1 MDNLGWMNWVI
12 RIMFFL
18 LVAGSVA
25 TFFRWLR
32 GGKGN
37 MKELLDVLSG
47 SIRKQIV
54 GIALTAL
61 GCSLVT
67 LLLPLARLAPEET
80 RAVNT
85 LLGSVWVVLMAW
97 GLTAGLSV
105 TVTMIQSKYDLDVA
119 DNLLARRM
127 HTRMQILQRIFV
139 VIIWIG
145 AAAGILMQYE
155 RFRALGTTLLA
166 SAGVISIVLG
176 ISAQKTFGS
185 IIAGI
190 QIALS
195 QPINLDDVVIV
206 EGEWGRIEEITFTY
220 VVVKIWDQRRLI
232 LPVTYFLEHP
242 FQNWT
247 RKSANIT
254 GSVLMHVD
262 YETPLAPLREE
273 ARRLC
278 ESAGALWDGKTFT
291 LQVTEAGAEDMT
303 IRVLAGSPD
312 ASSAWDLRCMVREG
326 LIAFMKEN
334 CPEFLPKRRLLITD
348 GVPADED

>member
-1 MDNLGWMNWVI
+1 MDNIGWMNWVI
-12 RIMFFL
+12 RIVFFL
-18 LVAGSVA
+18 FVAGSVA
-25 TFFRWLR
+25 VFFRWLK
-32 GGKGN
+32 GGKGKL
-37 MKELLDVLSG
+37 KELRTVLSA
-47 SIRKQIV
+47 SLKKQIV
-54 GIALTAL
+54 GIALVAL

-67 LLLPLARLAPEET
+67 LLLPLAQLAPEEI
-80 RAVNT
+80 RSVNT
-85 LLGSVWVVLMAW
+85 LLGSVWVVLAAW
-97 GLTAGLSV
+97 GFTAGLSV
-105 TVTMIQSKYDLDVA
+105 AVRMVQSKYDVDVA

-127 HTRMQILQRIFV
+127 HTRLQILQRIFV

-145 AAAGILMQYE
+145 AIAAILMQYD

-166 SAGVISIVLG
+166 SAGVISIILG

-247 RKSANIT
+247 RKSADIT

-262 YETPLAPLREE
+262 YETPLALLREE

-278 ESAGALWDGKTFT
+278 ESAGALWDGSTFN

-312 ASSAWDLRCMVREG
+312 ASSAWNLRCMIREG
-326 LIAFMKEN
+326 LIVFMKDT
-334 CPEFLPKRRLLITD
+334 CPECLPKRRLTITD
-348 GVPADED
+348 NADADGD